1 MNLSFQSSNG
11 IEDDASV
18 HDAIVISLQAEIEER
33 EKVIEQES
41 AALQPEKNPTTN
53 TSDNTSATAQISDQN
68 QMAEA
73 AAVAAAAASAVN
85 NVVVTLS
92 TNVDNIVSLST
103 NVENEVSKET
113 PKFKK
118 SSLSSHGR
126 NYRKRSHEED

>member
-1 MNLSFQSSNG
+1 M
-11 IEDDASV
+11 
-18 HDAIVISLQAEIEER
+18 
-33 EKVIEQES
+33 IEQES
-41 AALQPEKNPTTN
+41 AALQPDKNPTTN

-92 TNVDNIVSLST
+92 TN
-103 NVENEVSKET
+103 EVSKET

>member
-1 MNLSFQSSNG
+1 M
-11 IEDDASV
+11 
-18 HDAIVISLQAEIEER
+18 
-33 EKVIEQES
+33 IEQDS
-41 AALQPEKNPTTN
+41 AALQPDKNPTTN

-73 AAVAAAAASAVN
+73 AAAASAVN

-92 TNVDNIVSLST
+92 T
-103 NVENEVSKET
+103 NEVSKET

>member
-73 AAVAAAAASAVN
+73 AAASAAAAASTVN
-85 NVVVTLS
+85 NVVVTM
-92 TNVDNIVSLST
+92 ST
-103 NVENEVSKET
+103 NVENEVSSKET

>member
-11 IEDDASV
+11 IEDASV

-41 AALQPEKNPTTN
+41 AALQPEQNFTAN
-53 TSDNTSATAQISDQN
+53 TSEHTSTTAQISDQN
-68 QMAEA
+68 QMPEA
-73 AAVAAAAASAVN
+73 AAAEASAVN

-92 TNVDNIVSLST
+92 TNVNNVVSLST

>member
-41 AALQPEKNPTTN
+41 AALQPDKNPTTN

-92 TNVDNIVSLST
+92 TN
-103 NVENEVSKET
+103 EVSKET